1 MNRVNLFLLSV
12 FTCVG
17 WRGECLAGNDPG
29 LSSTNELQE
38 WTLEKQETEQVTFRL
53 ADTLLK
59 LRPLTNNA
67 VRVIRSMGIAHEVP
81 ELVYLPKKV
90 PDYVLKKEKDSYI
103 LSLKNLNVRFSV
115 SDGRISFLS
124 SGGKE
129 IVGEEASLIESSS
142 VQGEKTYVSTQT
154 FHSPFDE
161 CLYGLG
167 QFQDGYLNVRGLT
180 RRLTQV
186 NTQIAIPFV
195 MSNKGYGLLWNNYG
209 LTDFNPAS
217 SVVALQKTG
226 LGGNKVTVNVT
237 STEGGKE
244 EVRESNVFVGKLKV
258 ELDGQYA
265 LMLDVGSLM
274 ARRHNLAIDGHT
286 VVDMNNLWLPP
297 TVSILVDL
305 KAGEH
310 NLRAELTKED
320 APKVYF
326 RKVDETTTFRSP
338 VSNGIDYT
346 FFAGTADEVI
356 ASYREA
362 TGEVPMLP
370 AWALGYIHC
379 RERFHSQKEILE
391 TASEFRRKKL
401 PVDLMVQDW
410 QYWGKYGWNAMRFDE
425 TDYPAPREMTDSL
438 HRMGM
443 RLMLSV
449 WSKVDQNSVLG
460 KRLADKSYYIPGTP
474 WVDFFNPEAASF
486 YWKNFRDSLVLPIGI
501 DAWWLDA
508 TEPENDDLVG
518 RRVNHSTFPG
528 EVFRN
533 VYPLVVNKTIYEGLR
548 GLSTDEGKQSDSISR
563 TILLTRSGFPG
574 IQRYGVATWSGDVG
588 NDWDTFRRQIV
599 AGLGISVCGLP
610 WWTYDAG
617 LMQLCTLCRLS

>member
-258 ELDGQYA
+258 ESDGQYA

-425 TDYPAPREMTDSL
+425 IDYPAPREMTDSL

-548 GLSTDEGKQSDSISR
+548 GLSTDEGKQRDSISR

-610 WWTYDAG
+610 CKGGKTKRVNMWSA
-617 LMQLCTLCRLS
+617 